1 MTCFVAIAEV
11 SNAWVVFHSLRT
23 ADDYA
28 KEELRDLIKKNNG
41 EMYGNLYINFENY
54 KTEQLDKLLWK
65 LFDELRKY
73 KISNNVFNITE
84 RTLGKIISDFLD
96 VAMECGLIG
105 IYPYQ
110 NFIRK
115 TTLHECLKRIK
126 VNRKNRDI
134 EIYNKYL
141 PAIIKARALFANP
154 QVLKNVQD
162 IVDRIY
168 IHPKH
173 SLKHSLFDSEGR
185 RISKLYYSWHEW
197 YDLGA
202 VGTNLMVAIGA
213 FGFESH
219 NAILFL
225 AFDRIKAKLSIL
237 EEGSDWR
244 HVDNMLPDL
253 ISKKLDLIHYF
264 SWMKQKRLFKG
275 RKLIEAAPL
284 AKLIP
289 GDGLHLFQD
298 SIDEDLKYMLEH
310 FYPDLEYVLIE

>member
-1 MTCFVAIAEV
+1 MTCFIAIAEV

-23 ADDYA
+23 VEDYA
-28 KEELRDLIKKNNG
+28 KKELRDLIKKNNG
-41 EMYGNLYINFENY
+41 DMYGVLYIDFENY
-54 KTEQLDKLLWK
+54 KSEQLDKSLWN

-73 KISNNVFNITE
+73 KISNNVFNIKE
-84 RTLGKIISDFLD
+84 RTLGKIISDFLNEG
-96 VAMECGLIG
+96 MECGLIS

-115 TTLHECLKRIK
+115 TTYSECLKRIK
-126 VNRKNRDI
+126 VNMKNRDI
-134 EIYNKYL
+134 EIYNKYF
-141 PAIIKARALFANP
+141 PSIIKARELFSSP
-154 QVLKNVQD
+154 QVVKNVQD

-168 IHPKH
+168 INPKH

-185 RISKLYYSWHEW
+185 RIRELYYSWYKW

-202 VGTNLMVAIGA
+202 VGTNLMVATGA

-225 AFDRIKAKLSIL
+225 AFDRIKSKLPML
-237 EEGSDWR
+237 EEKKDWR
-244 HVDNMLPDL
+244 HIDNMLPEL
-253 ISKKLDLIHYF
+253 ISRKLDLLHLF
-264 SWMKQKRLFKG
+264 SWMKQKRIFNG

-289 GDGLHLFQD
+289 GDGLHFFKD
-298 SIDEDLKYMLEH
+298 SIDEDFKYQLKN
-310 FYPDLEYVLIE
+310 FYPDIEYVLIE